1 MTSGRRSRASR
12 AAWSN
17 FSCVPVLASALA
29 VRIGAAAAISRGS
42 ENAKATSRAPWRVG
56 WIKKLSP
63 ATGTPPTAIED
74 DLPLLTE
81 VVSAEETVTEARPD
95 RIDET
100 LLAVIAADLVHT
112 LQQQIAIE
120 LPTLIEASLLSAQDE
135 LRNGINSTL
144 ELALQNFLARRQQL
158 RLPFDDPDVER
169 Y

>member
-1 MTSGRRSRASR
+1 MDDHSDLVDRAEALMRPDGPAGRRRRSFVAMTARHEE
-12 AAWSN
+12 AAGT
-17 FSCVPVLASALA
+17 ALA
-29 VRIGAAAAISRGS
+29 
-42 ENAKATSRAPWRVG
+42 PH
-56 WIKKLSP
+56 
-63 ATGTPPTAIED
+63 ED

-81 VVSAEETVTEARPD
+81 VVYAEETVTEARPD

-135 LRNGINSTL
+135 LRKGINSTL

-158 RLPFDDPDVER
+158 RLPFDDPDVDR

>member
-1 MTSGRRSRASR
+1 MDEHSDLVDRADALMQPDSPAGRRRRSFVAVTARRAE
-12 AAWSN
+12 AA
-17 FSCVPVLASALA
+17 
-29 VRIGAAAAISRGS
+29 
-42 ENAKATSRAPWRVG
+42 
-56 WIKKLSP
+56 
-63 ATGTPPTAIED
+63 GTPPTAIED